1 MLIRAAADFGI
12 EAGRIKGYSG
22 AWVGD
27 RKLAAIGVR
36 ISRWVTSHGFAL
48 NVTTDLSGFDLIVP
62 CGITDRGVTS
72 LSSLLGRD
80 VAMADVERS
89 VVARF
94 AAVFER
100 EAVEA

>member
-1 MLIRAAADFGI
+1 MPRHILRAALLM
-12 EAGRIKGYSG
+12 R
-22 AWVGD
+22 
-27 RKLAAIGVR
+27 
-36 ISRWVTSHGFAL
+36 
-48 NVTTDLSGFDLIVP
+48 
-62 CGITDRGVTS
+62 DRGVTS
-72 LSSLLGRD
+72 ISSLLGRD